1 MAMRIVFM
9 GTPDYGVPSLRA
21 LVENGYDVIG
31 VFCQPDKPSG
41 RGKKITFCPV
51 KQYAVEQGIPV
62 FQPMRT
68 RVDGVEPLRA
78 LAPDLCVTAAFG
90 HILSQ
95 EVLDIPRL
103 GTVNV
108 HASLLPEYRGSAPVN
123 WALIKGEKVTGVTTM
138 MTDKGMDTGD
148 ILMKREVEVMPDET
162 AGELVDRLAQV
173 GAELLIET
181 LKAME
186 NGTCPRE
193 KQDEAKASYYPLLK
207 KEMGKMDLSK
217 SAEEL
222 HNFVRGMT
230 PWPGAY
236 AGTYK
241 VLKTKVLAHDGNDE
255 NGTILTADPKQ
266 GLVIKVGEG
275 ALKIEI
281 MQAPGSKAMNACDY
295 LRGHK
300 MEVGTNIAPVETNA
314 E

>member
-1 MAMRIVFM
+1 MRIVFM
-9 GTPDYGVPSLRA
+9 GTPDYGAESLKA
-21 LVENGYDVIG
+21 LVENGYDVVG

-41 RGKKITFCPV
+41 RGKKIVFCPV
-51 KQYAVEQGIPV
+51 KQYAVEKGIPV
-62 FQPMRT
+62 FQPRRT
-68 RVDGVEPLRA
+68 RVDGVEPLRQ

-138 MTDKGMDTGD
+138 LTDIGMDTGD
-148 ILMKREVEVMPDET
+148 ILLKREVSVLPDET
-162 AGELVDRLAQV
+162 AGELIDRLAKV

-193 KQDEAKASYYPLLK
+193 KQDESKASYYPMLK

-217 SAEEL
+217 PAEEL
-222 HNFVRGMT
+222 HDFVCGMT

-236 AGTYK
+236 AGGYK
-241 VLKTKVLAHDGNDE
+241 VLKTKVVPYEGSEE
-255 NGTILTADPKQ
+255 NGVILTADPKQ
-266 GLVIKVGEG
+266 GLVIKTGKD

-281 MQAPGSKAMNACDY
+281 IQAPGSKAMNACDY

-300 MEVGTNIAPVETNA
+300 MEVGANIAPVETDA